1 MKTMKVSLE
10 SLLSSSRFLMAVG
23 SLSFAAMLLFQA
35 FGSHSMASASSRDK
49 FPSRRQGGGTHW
61 VLIPDPTLN

>member
-1 MKTMKVSLE
+1 
-10 SLLSSSRFLMAVG
+10 MAVG

-35 FGSHSMASASSRDK
+35 FGSHSMASASSRDE

-61 VLIPDPTLN
+61 VLIPDSTLN